1 MHVIDLIDAQLL
13 KIACPENSVAVLAT
27 WADPIK
33 AGCRGSASTRC
44 ARLRRCSP
52 RRATKAA
59 VSPAVEENLNYSA
72 QRLAEVWP
80 GRYSEAPW
88 APPHRPN
95 KVALRL
101 AHNPEAIANHV
112 YANRMG
118 NGPPESGDGWRHRG
132 FGPFQLTGKRNQAAF
147 GAAVGVPIEQVPDFL
162 RTLQGGALSMCW
174 FFKVNGLE
182 DLAATPGVADETK
195 RINGGTSRAGRS
207 QAAVR
212 RRRQRIAAKGRVT
225 WTK

>member
-13 KIACPENSVAVLAT
+13 KIAAPENNVAVLAT

-33 AGCRGSASTRC
+33 AGCRQFGIDTVREIAALLAQAGHESCGFTR
-44 ARLRRCSP
+44 L
-52 RRATKAA
+52 
-59 VSPAVEENLNYSA
+59 EENLNYSA
-72 QRLAEVWP
+72 QRLADVWP

-101 AHNPEAIANHV
+101 AHNPEAIANNV
-112 YANRMG
+112 YAGRMG
-118 NGPPESGDGWRHRG
+118 NGPPESDDGWRHRG

-182 DLAATPGVADETK
+182 DLAATPGAADETK
-195 RINGGTSRAGRS
+195 RINGGLVGLEDRKRRFDAVVNEL
-207 QAAVR
+207 VR
-212 RRRQRIAAKGRVT
+212 RGA
-225 WTK
+225 